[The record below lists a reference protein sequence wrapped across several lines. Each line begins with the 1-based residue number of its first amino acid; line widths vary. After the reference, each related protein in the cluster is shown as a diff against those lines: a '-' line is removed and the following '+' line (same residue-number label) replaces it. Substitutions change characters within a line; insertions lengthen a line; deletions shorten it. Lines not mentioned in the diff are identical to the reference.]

1 MTYCV
6 GIKLKAGMIFA
17 SDSRTNAGIDQIAQF
32 RKTYIFSDPG
42 ERVIYLLSAG
52 NLSVTQS
59 VINQIE
65 RSRLHADEQTPSLWN
80 ATSLFDVA
88 TLLGDYL
95 REVQNRDGPFL
106 AQAGIDAGASFVV
119 GGQIRG
125 ERARMFHLYPQGN
138 FIEATEETLYF
149 QLGESK
155 YGRPILDRVI
165 NSATSLKEATKCVL
179 VSYDSTM
186 RSNVSVGPPIEIC
199 WYSED
204 SLQLGLRQRVQEEDP
219 YFQLI
224 RSEWAVGVRRAFM
237 EVPDPDWFYQHV

>member
-6 GIKLKAGMIFA
+6 GVKLQAGMLFA

-32 RKTYIFSDPG
+32 RKTYVFAEPG

-65 RSRLHADEQTPSLWN
+65 RSRHAADDQFSLWN
-80 ATSLFDVA
+80 AASLFDVA
-88 TLLGDYL
+88 TLIGDGM
-95 REVQNRDGPFL
+95 REVQSRDGPYL
-106 AQAGIDAGASFVV
+106 AQAGVEAGASFVV

-138 FIEATEETLYF
+138 FIEATEENLYF
-149 QLGESK
+149 QLGEAK

-204 SLQLGLRQRVQEEDP
+204 SLQVGLRQRVQEDDP

-224 RSEWAVGVRRAFM
+224 RQEWAVGVRRAFM

>member
-6 GIKLKAGMIFA
+6 GVNLQAGMLFA

-32 RKTYIFSDPG
+32 RKTYVFAEPG

-65 RSRLHADEQTPSLWN
+65 RSRHAGDDQFSLWN
-80 ATSLFDVA
+80 AASLFDVA
-88 TLLGDYL
+88 TLIGDGM
-95 REVQNRDGPFL
+95 REVQSRDGPYL
-106 AQAGIDAGASFVV
+106 AQSGIDAGASFIV

-138 FIEATEETLYF
+138 FIEATEENLYF
-149 QLGESK
+149 QLGEAK

-186 RSNVSVGPPIEIC
+186 RSNVSVGPPIQIC

-204 SLQLGLRQRVQEEDP
+204 SLQVGLRQRVQEDDP

-224 RSEWAVGVRRAFM
+224 RQEWAVGVRRAFM